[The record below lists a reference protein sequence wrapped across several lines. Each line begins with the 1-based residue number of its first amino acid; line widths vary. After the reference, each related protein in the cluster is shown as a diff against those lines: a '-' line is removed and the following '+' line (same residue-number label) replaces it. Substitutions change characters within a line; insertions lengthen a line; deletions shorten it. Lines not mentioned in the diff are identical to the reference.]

1 MSQLGF
7 SEWVSN
13 TENNENNNSQKKPK
27 NRTIKKMPSFKKLL
41 NLEENI
47 PKTNLT
53 ENFNNNDD
61 DESGLADYKPDFQ
74 PPPQPVLSKIK
85 QHQQMNNENNMSND
99 KSIDTE
105 EYSKLD
111 NLSNAQYYKQ
121 MAAPYFTN
129 TSNSINDITDNKV
142 VDKLN
147 YLIHLMEEQKDE
159 KTQNVTEE
167 LILYSFLG
175 VFVIFVVDSFNKGGG
190 RYTR

>member
-1 MSQLGF
+1 
-7 SEWVSN
+7 
-13 TENNENNNSQKKPK
+13 QKKTK

-74 PPPQPVLSKIK
+74 PPPPPALSKIK
-85 QHQQMNNENNMSND
+85 QHQQMNNENTNMSND
-99 KSIDTE
+99 KSIDIA
-105 EYSKLD
+105 EYGELD

-129 TSNSINDITDNKV
+129 TSNSTNDITDNKV